1 MARTHQ
7 PTQPFDSLDLSLR
20 ETDTG
25 LPAPVWEVE
34 ELIDET
40 RTVGEEAVASPRLGG
55 ELTVRRQR
63 SLWGDAW
70 RRLIRNKL
78 AIIGLIIVLSF
89 SVIAI
94 LAPVIAPYG
103 QAEVVDFRLAR
114 MSPSW
119 MWPMGLDANGRDI
132 FSRMVYGAQVSLV
145 VGVLAQ
151 AIVLL
156 IGIPIGAIAGYFGGG
171 TDNVLMRAV
180 DVIYAIPQL
189 LMVLLFVNW
198 WGPGLLNIFL
208 AIGLVGWVTEARL
221 VRGQFLSL
229 REQEYVSAAQV
240 AGGGGGY
247 IIRKHMLPNSM
258 TPIIVALTFGIP
270 TAIFTEA
277 ALSFVGVGIRPPQA
291 SWGQMVADGSKPGYI
306 ETDPHMLLF
315 PVLAIG
321 LTMLGFSFLGDG
333 LRDAL
338 DPKGNRN

>member
-1 MARTHQ
+1 MARSHPQ
-7 PTQPFDSLDLSLR
+7 SQPFDSLNLTLR
-20 ETDTG
+20 ETDTAM
-25 LPAPVWEVE
+25 PAPSWEVE
-34 ELIDET
+34 DLIDE
-40 RTVGEEAVASPRLGG
+40 ASDPASHRVSTTKLGG

-70 RRLIRNKL
+70 RRLLRNKL
-78 AIIGLIIVLSF
+78 AVIGLIIVTSF
-89 SVIAI
+89 SLIAI
-94 LAPVIAPYG
+94 FAPVIAPYG
-103 QAEVVDFRLAR
+103 QSEVVDFRLAR
-114 MSPSW
+114 HAPSW
-119 MWPMGLDANGRDI
+119 TWPMGLDANGRDI

-156 IGIPIGAIAGYFGGG
+156 IGVPLGAVAGFFGGT
-171 TDNVLMRAV
+171 TDNVLMRLV

-198 WGPGLLNIFL
+198 WGPGLFNIFL

-240 AGGGGGY
+240 AGAGGGY
-247 IIRKHMLPNSM
+247 IIGRHMLPNSL

-338 DPKGNRN
+338 DPKGNKD

>member
-1 MARTHQ
+1 MAQSHPRSQ
-7 PTQPFDSLDLSLR
+7 PLDPLSLTLR
-20 ETDTG
+20 DTDTA
-25 LPAPVWEVE
+25 LPAAPWQVE
-34 ELIDET
+34 DLIDDASEPGQE
-40 RTVGEEAVASPRLGG
+40 RTATLRLGG
-55 ELTVRRQR
+55 ELTARRQR

-78 AIIGLIIVLSF
+78 AVIGLVIVTTFAL
-89 SVIAI
+89 IAI
-94 LAPVIAPYG
+94 FAPVIAPYG
-103 QAEVVDFRLAR
+103 QAEVVDHRLAR
-114 MSPSW
+114 YAPTW
-119 MWPMGLDANGRDI
+119 TWPMGLDANGRDM

-156 IGIPIGAIAGYFGGG
+156 IGVPLGAIAGYFGGR
-171 TDNVLMRAV
+171 TDNTLMRLV

-198 WGPGLLNIFL
+198 WGPGLFNIFL

-229 REQEYVSAAQV
+229 REQEYVGAAQV
-240 AGGGGGY
+240 AGGSGSY
-247 IIRKHMLPNSM
+247 IIRKHMLPNSL

-291 SWGQMVADGSKPGYI
+291 SWGQMVAEGSKPGYI

-338 DPKGNRN
+338 DPKGSRD

>member
-1 MARTHQ
+1 MAQSHPRTK
-7 PTQPFDSLDLSLR
+7 PFDSLGLSLR
-20 ETDTG
+20 ETDTAI
-25 LPAPVWEVE
+25 PAPSWEVE
-34 ELIDET
+34 AEADELADGA
-40 RTVGEEAVASPRLGG
+40 RTAAMPRLGG
-55 ELTVRRQR
+55 ELTARKQR

-70 RRLIRNKL
+70 RRLKKNKL
-78 AIIGLIIVLSF
+78 AVIGLCIVVTF
-89 SVIAI
+89 SLIAI

-114 MSPSW
+114 QAPSW
-119 MWPMGLDANGRDI
+119 TWPMGLDANGRDI

-156 IGIPIGAIAGYFGGG
+156 IGVPLGAISGYFGGA
-171 TDNVLMRAV
+171 TDNVLMRLV

-198 WGPGLLNIFL
+198 WGPGLFNIFL

-247 IIRKHMLPNSM
+247 IIRKHMLPNSL

-321 LTMLGFSFLGDG
+321 LTMLGFTFLGDG

-338 DPKGNRN
+338 DPKGHRD

>member
-1 MARTHQ
+1 MAQSHPQSQ
-7 PTQPFDSLDLSLR
+7 PLDSVNLGLR
-20 ETDTG
+20 NTDTAV
-25 LPAPVWEVE
+25 PAPPWEVE
-34 ELIDET
+34 DIADDLAAPGQRDTSTI
-40 RTVGEEAVASPRLGG
+40 GLGG
-55 ELTVRRQR
+55 ELTARKQR
-63 SLWGDAW
+63 SLWSDAW
-70 RRLIRNKL
+70 RRLRRNKL
-78 AIIGLIIVLSF
+78 AVIGLFIVVSF
-89 SVIAI
+89 SIIA
-94 LAPVIAPYG
+94 LFASVIAPYG

-114 MSPSW
+114 YAPSW
-119 MWPMGLDANGRDI
+119 TWPMGLDANGRDM
-132 FSRMVYGAQVSLV
+132 FSRMLYGAQVSLV

-151 AIVLL
+151 SIVLL
-156 IGIPIGAIAGYFGGG
+156 IGVPLGAISGYFGGA
-171 TDNVLMRAV
+171 TDNVLMRLV

-198 WGPGLLNIFL
+198 WGPGLFNIFL

-240 AGGGGGY
+240 AGASGSY
-247 IIRKHMLPNSM
+247 IIRKHMLPNSL

-291 SWGQMVADGSKPGYI
+291 SWGQMVAEGSKPGYI
-306 ETDPHMLLF
+306 ETNPHMLLF

-338 DPKGNRN
+338 DPKGSKD

>member
-1 MARTHQ
+1 MAQSQSQGQ
-7 PTQPFDSLDLSLR
+7 PMTPLGLSLR
-20 ETDTG
+20 ETDTAM
-25 LPAPVWEVE
+25 PAPNWDVE
-34 ELIDET
+34 ELIDEERQAGQH
-40 RTVGEEAVASPRLGG
+40 RTETTVLGG
-55 ELTVRRQR
+55 DLTARKQR
-63 SLWGDAW
+63 SLWSDAW
-70 RRLIRNKL
+70 RRLRKNKL
-78 AIIGLIIVLSF
+78 AVLGLIIVVSF
-89 SVIAI
+89 SLIAI
-94 LAPVIAPYG
+94 FASVIAPYG

-114 MSPSW
+114 HHPTW
-119 MWPMGLDANGRDI
+119 TWPMGLDANGRDI

-156 IGIPIGAIAGYFGGG
+156 IGIPLGAIAGYFGGA
-171 TDNVLMRAV
+171 TDNVLMRLV

-229 REQEYVSAAQV
+229 REQEYVQAAQV
-240 AGGGGGY
+240 NGASGSY
-247 IIRKHMLPNSM
+247 IIRKHMLPNSL

-277 ALSFVGVGIRPPQA
+277 ALSFIGVGIRPPQA
-291 SWGQMVADGSKPGYI
+291 SWGQMVADGAKPGYI
-306 ETDPHMLLF
+306 VTDPHMLLF

-338 DPKGNRN
+338 DPKGSRG

>member
-1 MARTHQ
+1 MAQSHPQ
-7 PTQPFDSLDLSLR
+7 SQPFDAMDLALR
-20 ETDTG
+20 DTDTA
-25 LPAPVWEVE
+25 LPAPSWQVE
-34 ELIDET
+34 DLIDEADEAGQRRT
-40 RTVGEEAVASPRLGG
+40 ATVGLGG
-55 ELTVRRQR
+55 ELTARKQR
-63 SLWGDAW
+63 SLWSDAW
-70 RRLIRNKL
+70 RRLRRNKL
-78 AIIGLIIVLSF
+78 AVIGLIIVATF

-114 MSPSW
+114 QAPSW
-119 MWPMGLDANGRDI
+119 TWPMGLDANGRDM
-132 FSRMVYGAQVSLV
+132 FSRIVYGAQVSLV

-151 AIVLL
+151 AIVLV
-156 IGIPIGAIAGYFGGG
+156 IGVPLGAIAGFFGGS
-171 TDNVLMRAV
+171 TDNVLMRLV
-180 DVIYAIPQL
+180 DVFYAIPQL

-240 AGGGGGY
+240 AGGSGSY
-247 IIRKHMLPNSM
+247 IIRKHMLPNSL

-291 SWGQMVADGSKPGYI
+291 SWGQMVADGSNPGYI
-306 ETDPHMLLF
+306 ETNPHMLLF

-338 DPKGNRN
+338 DPKGSRD